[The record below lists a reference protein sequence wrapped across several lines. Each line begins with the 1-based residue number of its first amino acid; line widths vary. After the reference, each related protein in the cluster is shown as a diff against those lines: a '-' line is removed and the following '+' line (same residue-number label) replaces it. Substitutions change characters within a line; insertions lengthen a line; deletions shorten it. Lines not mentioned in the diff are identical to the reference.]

1 MTSPPLNT
9 PSPMHDPQPS
19 DNSMLLGSSQFEQQ
33 RQQLDQVVAEVLNG
47 GQDDM
52 HQILPF
58 IALKLHCFRL
68 RQHYEPGDI
77 FLDTYARA
85 VMAIE
90 RGEAIRNIPAWFK
103 STAFN
108 IIREY
113 ARKAGKLKTES
124 LEYQQ
129 IPNAPEPCIAD
140 EILEERLAWLLTAL
154 GQLKTT
160 DQEILHLRMQGM
172 TYEEIALK
180 RGGTVAA
187 LRQQVSR
194 LLKRLRQSASEFE
207 E

>member
-1 MTSPPLNT
+1 
-9 PSPMHDPQPS
+9 
-19 DNSMLLGSSQFEQQ
+19 MLLSSSQFEHQ
-33 RQQLDQVVAEVLNG
+33 RQELNRLVAEVLNG
-47 GQDDM
+47 GQDDI

-58 IALKLHCFRL
+58 IAWKLQSFRL
-68 RQHYEPGDI
+68 RHQYDPCDI
-77 FLDTYARA
+77 FLDAYDRA
-85 VMAIE
+85 MMTIE
-90 RGEAIRNIPAWFK
+90 RGEPIRNIPAWFK
-103 STAFN
+103 STTFN

-113 ARKAGKLKTES
+113 DRKAKKLKTEP

-140 EILEERLAWLLTAL
+140 EILEARLAWLLTAL

-194 LLKRLRQSASEFE
+194 LLKQLRQSARHFE